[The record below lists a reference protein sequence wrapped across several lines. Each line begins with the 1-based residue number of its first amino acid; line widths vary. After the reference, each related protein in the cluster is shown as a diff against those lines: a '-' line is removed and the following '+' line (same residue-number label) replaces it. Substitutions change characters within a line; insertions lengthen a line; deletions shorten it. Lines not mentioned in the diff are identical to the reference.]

1 MSEPASG
8 SVPTLHRAR
17 LRSARIVAGAGAL
30 FWGFFWFGL
39 IDLLV
44 VVEQDQIF
52 YQDYILESGWG
63 LLFLVLVAV
72 PLVVLTI
79 SPGSAVSVTQLT
91 VVATAVIVGGLLR
104 PAWPQLLNG
113 LGLLVTVAVVAWV
126 GHGRLVS
133 WHRPDLALSVLA
145 VAALPAAV
153 AYGYPLVTNTVV
165 EEDITNGVSHW
176 PMQASL
182 ALAIV
187 GLVGL
192 AAVTRAR
199 LPGWTAA
206 FAGLWLGI
214 ESALYPDLYASLGRI
229 EGLLAA
235 GWAVLVVV
243 ALQIARSRTAAP
255 ATTLS
260 HETD

>member
-91 VVATAVIVGGLLR
+91 VVATAVIVGGL
-104 PAWPQLLNG
+104 
-113 LGLLVTVAVVAWV
+113 
-126 GHGRLVS
+126 
-133 WHRPDLALSVLA
+133 
-145 VAALPAAV
+145 
-153 AYGYPLVTNTVV
+153 
-165 EEDITNGVSHW
+165 
-176 PMQASL
+176 
-182 ALAIV
+182 
-187 GLVGL
+187 
-192 AAVTRAR
+192 
-199 LPGWTAA
+199 
-206 FAGLWLGI
+206 
-214 ESALYPDLYASLGRI
+214 
-229 EGLLAA
+229 
-235 GWAVLVVV
+235 
-243 ALQIARSRTAAP
+243 
-255 ATTLS
+255 
-260 HETD
+260 

>member
-1 MSEPASG
+1 M
-8 SVPTLHRAR
+8 
-17 LRSARIVAGAGAL
+17 VAGAGAL

-44 VVEQDQIF
+44 VIEQDEIF
-52 YQDYILESGWG
+52 HRDYILESGWG

-79 SPGSAVSVTQLT
+79 HPGSPVAVTQLA
-91 VVATAVIVGGLLR
+91 VVTAAVIIGGLLR
-104 PAWPQLLNG
+104 PAWPQVLNG
-113 LGLLVTVAVVAWV
+113 LGLLVTVVLVAWT
-126 GHGRLVS
+126 GDGRLVS
-133 WHRPDLALSVLA
+133 WRRPDLALSVLA
-145 VAALPAAV
+145 VVAVPAAA
-153 AYGYPLVTNTVV
+153 AYGFGLLRNTVV

-214 ESALYPDLYASLGRI
+214 ESVTYPNLFASLGHTG
-229 EGLLAA
+229 GLLTV

-243 ALQIARSRTAAP
+243 ALEIARGRAA
-255 ATTLS
+255 AQAKALAIKN
-260 HETD
+260 